1 MGKGLICNCITICMQ
16 LHDLAPRYIYVGF
29 ILADIAQCWC
39 FYICCIHTY
48 RFTANHWTPPLPDM
62 SYSPTL
68 SRKEW
73 HKSRTEQGL
82 LPPGSAMPT
91 KKQGMFCCV
100 TAVFQCTA
108 TGTLPLTFIWWRN
121 ITNYSFMGRWI
132 YSWWWETDGTVT
144 ERVNS
149 NDTCFIQM
157 VNDSTSQLSF
167 SNTSMPIFEE
177 YFCEVSDT
185 CGQSSRSEPAL
196 LLVYEG
202 KIDDHTWC
210 HYHLTFIW
218 IIHLSHSL

>member
-29 ILADIAQCWC
+29 ILADVDV
-39 FYICCIHTY
+39 
-48 RFTANHWTPPLPDM
+48 FTSVAFTHL
-62 SYSPTL
+62 
-68 SRKEW
+68 
-73 HKSRTEQGL
+73 GL
-82 LPPGSAMPT
+82 LQITGHPHYQICPIVQPCPEKRDTSPEQDKACSHQDEPCPQ
-91 KKQGMFCCV
+91 KNKECSVCCV

-108 TGTLPLTFIWWRN
+108 TGTLPLTFTWWRN

-132 YSWWWETDGTVT
+132 YSWWWETEGTVT

-167 SNTSMPIFEE
+167 SNTSVPIFEE
-177 YFCEVSDT
+177 YFCEVSDA
-185 CGQSSRSEPAL
+185 CGQSSKSEPAL

-202 KIDDHTWC
+202 KIDNHTWC
-210 HYHLTFIW
+210 HYHLVYI
-218 IIHLSHSL
+218 LLKKYLVSC